1 MKCMLVE
8 LPSGSFDKAAD
19 ADTPSGDEW
28 LTLLPGGVRRCGG
41 SPVPFVVYHCR

>member
-1 MKCMLVE
+1 MGGRGMRMVSMKCMLVE

-28 LTLLPGGVRRCGG
+28 LILLQEE
-41 SPVPFVVYHCR
+41 